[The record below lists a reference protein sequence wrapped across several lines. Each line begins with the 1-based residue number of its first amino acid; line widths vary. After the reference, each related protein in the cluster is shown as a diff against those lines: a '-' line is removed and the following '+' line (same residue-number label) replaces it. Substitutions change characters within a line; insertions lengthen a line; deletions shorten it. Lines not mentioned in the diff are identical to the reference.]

1 MILFKPEIH
10 LLNYHVPKLEIFI
23 MTLVILYFHVK
34 GKAQYV
40 NGPKG
45 KNPSCA
51 MGSIMVRNGIE
62 CKEACNQLNVP
73 INDKG
78 IMISGRPCYITNI
91 GECRQKEE
99 NTGGHI
105 GNGELIC
112 RKSGYGNIHLLQVI

>member
-1 MILFKPEIH
+1 MQ
-10 LLNYHVPKLEIFI
+10 IFI
-23 MTLVILYFHVK
+23 ISLAILNFYVE
-34 GKAQYV
+34 GELQYV
-40 NGPKG
+40 KGPKG
-45 KNPSCA
+45 QNPSCTT
-51 MGSIMVRNGIE
+51 GSMVRNGIE

-78 IMISGRPCYITNI
+78 IMISGSPCYITNI

-112 RKSGYGNIHLLQVI
+112 RKSGY